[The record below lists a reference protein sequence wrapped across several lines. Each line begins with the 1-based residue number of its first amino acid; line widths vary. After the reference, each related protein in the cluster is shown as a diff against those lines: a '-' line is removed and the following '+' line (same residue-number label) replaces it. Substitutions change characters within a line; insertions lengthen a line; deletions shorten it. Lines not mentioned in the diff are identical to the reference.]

1 MRISLTKIARMFILS
16 NPALTR
22 KQSFLLEADSHLHQS
37 IGRQADTELRRL
49 NLDELEGLPLET
61 SLPEPETKF
70 MIYTTVQILNALDD
84 DIRALINRTYW
95 ETPSVPLIASQRD
108 TWSSHQLVPWTGD
121 KPVWV
126 ELTINNIDING
137 HPFHLVR
144 SCCLS
149 ASCQVQV
156 RR

>member
-1 MRISLTKIARMFILS
+1 MFILS

-22 KQSFLLEADSHLHQS
+22 IQSFLLEVESDSQQS
-37 IGRQADTELRRL
+37 IGEQIDSELRRL

-61 SLPEPETKF
+61 ALPEPEAKF

-144 SCCLS
+144 WRCPFAICH
-149 ASCQVQV
+149 AQVHY
-156 RR
+156 